1 MNPELRRNL
10 WLDFSAHRLIAMPA
24 VIALV
29 TLLVLA
35 LSEKDG
41 ARHVA
46 MAAGFGFFAL
56 VMVWGTR
63 SAAESV
69 LEEARSRT
77 WDAQRMSSIGPW
89 AMSWGKLAGATA
101 FTWYGGT
108 LCLALFVFAGAGR
121 LDLPVLKT
129 AAAMLAGALLL
140 HGMALNV
147 GLLAAQKGLAGRTSS
162 GIVLPVLVVVLLGPA
177 TGWVT
182 EIKGEVHWWG
192 WQFRQIDF
200 VLASAIVFAAWAVF
214 GAYRSMCAE
223 LQLRTAPWALAAFL
237 CFMAAYL
244 AGFLA
249 LAPRRTLGA
258 ADAVFVCGLGVS
270 LLAGYL
276 LLFSERTGAMT
287 LRRLVARFERRQWR
301 RALEE
306 LPGWPVAIA
315 LALLCAAGTTLL
327 AGRDT
332 GEAVREIRG
341 ASLTLA
347 LFAVRDAALLHVFA
361 FARQPKRVEA
371 VTLLYLAL
379 LYWLVP
385 SLLEALGAEA
395 LARIVL
401 PKVFAQPGLAAA
413 VIAAQAALA
422 VTIAA
427 WRWRR
432 TSRLPA

>member
-10 WLDFSAHRLIAMPA
+10 WLEFSLHRLLAMPA

-35 LSEKDG
+35 LSERDG
-41 ARHVA
+41 SRHIA
-46 MAAGFGFFAL
+46 IAAGFGFLAL

-63 SAAESV
+63 NAADSV

-89 AMSWGKLAGATA
+89 AMTWGKLAGATA
-101 FTWYGGT
+101 FTWYGGAM
-108 LCLALFVFAGAGR
+108 CVVLFVLAGSGR
-121 LDLPVLKT
+121 LEIPVLKT
-129 AAAMLAGALLL
+129 SVVMIAGAVLL

-147 GLLAAQKGLAGRTSS
+147 GLLTAQKGLAGRAS
-162 GIVLPVLVVVLLGPA
+162 GALAYPVFAVVLLGPA

-182 EIKGEVHWWG
+182 EASGDVRWWG

-200 VLASAIVFAAWAVF
+200 ILASVIAFATWAAF
-214 GAYRSMCAE
+214 GAYRTMCGE

-249 LAPRRTLGA
+249 VAHQAALGGA
-258 ADAVFVCGLGVS
+258 EAVLVCGLGVS
-270 LLAGYL
+270 LAAAYA
-276 LLFSERTGAMT
+276 LLFAERTGAMA
-287 LRRLVARFERRQWR
+287 LRRLIARFERRQWR

-306 LPGWPVAIA
+306 LPGWPVAIS
-315 LALLCAAGTTLL
+315 LALLCAAGTALL
-327 AGRDT
+327 DGA
-332 GEAVREIRG
+332 EPSAALREIRV
-341 ASLTLA
+341 ASIALA
-347 LFAVRDAALLHVFA
+347 LFAMRDAALLHVFA
-361 FARQPKRVEA
+361 FARQPKRIEA

-385 SLLEALGAEA
+385 ALLEAAGAET
-395 LARIVL
+395 LARLVL
-401 PKVFAQPGLAAA
+401 PNVFARPGSATA
-413 VIAAQAALA
+413 VMAVQAVLA

-432 TSRLPA
+432 NCRAPG